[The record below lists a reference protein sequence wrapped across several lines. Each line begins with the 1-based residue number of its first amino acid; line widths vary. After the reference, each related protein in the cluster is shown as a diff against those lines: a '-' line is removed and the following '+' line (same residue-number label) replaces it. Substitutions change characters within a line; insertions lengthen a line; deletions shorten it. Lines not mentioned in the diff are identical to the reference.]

1 MIVIMGKKKI
11 GNFKQFLNEQKK
23 KQERDL
29 ESETGAPAI
38 IGYQN
43 YGDCTEYCL
52 NRIENEVGSLD
63 PDEVFQMAA
72 IRAEGRVKAR
82 IMLLYVIPM
91 VQEYLDVNAEILV
104 PGLDEVPPEERDK
117 KSKMAVDAITS
128 QLADEV
134 LYAIYKYNI
143 RKGNEKIE
151 SVVEHEEDE

>member
-1 MIVIMGKKKI
+1 MGKKKI

-72 IRAEGRVKAR
+72 IRAEGWVKAR
-82 IMLLYVIPM
+82 IMMLYVILM
-91 VQEYLDVNAEILV
+91 VEEYLDVNAEILV
-104 PGLDEVPPEERDK
+104 PDLDEVPPEERDK